1 MPTFAWEGRTRAGEV
16 RKGVME
22 AEAEPE
28 IANRLRAQGITM
40 SKAKKKAKDIEIK
53 LPFGWGQGVPEKDIV
68 VFTRQFATMIDA
80 GLPIVQCL
88 DILASQ
94 SPNKNFQKVLF
105 AVKGDVEQG
114 TTLKE
119 ALSKHPLV
127 FDDLFCNLIDAGEKG
142 GILDTILSRL
152 ALYIEKAM
160 KLKSQVKG
168 AMVYPISIL
177 CVAVLVVIVL
187 LWKVIPVF
195 ENMFK
200 DFGGGALPKPTQI
213 VINFSNA
220 FIDHFVIIMSS
231 IAAIVIGVPALI
243 RTKKGR
249 AMFDKFIL
257 KAPIIGNVLRKVAVA
272 RFTRTMGTLM
282 SSGVAILDAMEIV
295 ARTAGNVVI
304 HDAIMYARQKISEG
318 KNMAEPLMETKV
330 FPAMVVQM
338 IGVGEQTGAMD
349 AMLQKIADF
358 YEDEV
363 DVAVAALTKLMEPL
377 MMVFLGGIV
386 GGLIISMYLPIFEM
400 AGNIKSGG

>member
-1 MPTFAWEGRTRAGEV
+1 MAVFAWEGRTRAGEI
-16 RKGVME
+16 RKGTME

-28 IANRLRAQGITM
+28 VANRLRAQGITLQ
-40 SKAKKKAKDIEIK
+40 KARRKAKDIEIK
-53 LPFGWGQGVPEKDIV
+53 LPFGIGQGVPEKDIV
-68 VFTRQFATMIDA
+68 IFTRQFATMIDA

-105 AVKGDVEQG
+105 DVKAQVEQG
-114 TTLKE
+114 KTLTE
-119 ALSKHPLV
+119 ALKGHPRI
-127 FDDLFCNLIDAGEKG
+127 FNDLFTNLIDAGEKG

-177 CVAVLVVIVL
+177 CVAVLVVILL

-213 VINFSNA
+213 VINMSRA
-220 FIDHFVIIMSS
+220 FVDHAFVIMGSLVG
-231 IAAIVIGVPALI
+231 IVAGFSWSL

-249 AMFDKFIL
+249 AIFDKFIL
-257 KAPIIGNVLRKVAVA
+257 KTPILGPVLRKVAVA
-272 RFTRTMGTLM
+272 RFTRTLGTLM
-282 SSGVAILDAMEIV
+282 ASGVSILDALEIV
-295 ARTAGNVVI
+295 AKTAGNVVI
-304 HDAIMYARQKISEG
+304 HDAVMYARQKISEG

-330 FPAMVVQM
+330 FPPMVVQM

-400 AGNIKSGG
+400 AGNIKSG

>member
-1 MPTFAWEGRTRAGEV
+1 MAVFAWEGRTRAGET
-16 RKGVME
+16 RKGTME

-28 IANRLRAQGITM
+28 IANRLRAMGITL
-40 SKAKKKAKDIEIK
+40 SKARKRSKEIHINIPGLGASVK
-53 LPFGWGQGVPEKDIV
+53 EKDIV

-94 SPNKNFQKVLF
+94 SPNKALAKMLF
-105 AVKGDVEQG
+105 EVKASVESG
-114 TTLKE
+114 STLSD
-119 ALSKHPLV
+119 ALRKQPKAFSELYTNLV
-127 FDDLFCNLIDAGEKG
+127 AAGEVG
-142 GILDTILSRL
+142 GILDTILNRL
-152 ALYIEKAM
+152 AIYIEKAM

-168 AMVYPISIL
+168 AMVYPVSIL
-177 CVAVLVVIVL
+177 IVAVLVVVLL

-200 DFGGGALPKPTQI
+200 DFGGGSLPKPTQI
-213 VINFSNA
+213 VIDLSNA
-220 FIDHFVIIMSS
+220 FVDHTGIIFGSM
-231 IAAIVIGVPALI
+231 AAVVVGFSMFMRNP
-243 RTKKGR
+243 KGR
-249 AMFDKFIL
+249 ALFDRFIL
-257 KAPIIGNVLRKVAVA
+257 KTPVIGNVLRKVAVA
-272 RFTRTMGTLM
+272 RFTRTLGTLL
-282 SSGVAILDAMEIV
+282 SSGVSILDALEIC
-295 ARTAGNVVI
+295 AKTAGNVVI
-304 HDAIMYARQKISEG
+304 HDAIMYAREKISEG

-363 DVAVAALTKLMEPL
+363 DVAVSAMTKMMEPL

-386 GGLIISMYLPIFEM
+386 GGLIIAMYLPIFEM
-400 AGNIKSGG
+400 AGNIKTGG

>member
-1 MPTFAWEGRTRAGEV
+1 MAVFAWEGRTRAGEV
-16 RKGVME
+16 RKGTME

-28 IANRLRAQGITM
+28 VANRLRAQGITL
-40 SKAKKKAKDIEIK
+40 SKAKRKAKELALK

-88 DILASQ
+88 DILANQ
-94 SPNKNFQKVLF
+94 TPNKNFHKALF
-105 AVKGDVEQG
+105 DVKASVEQG
-114 TTLKE
+114 TTLTE
-119 ALSKHPLV
+119 ALKKHPKV
-127 FDDLFCNLIDAGEKG
+127 FDDLYSNLVDAGEKG

-177 CVAVLVVIVL
+177 IVAIMVVVVL

-213 VINFSNA
+213 VINISNA
-220 FIDHFVIIMSS
+220 FTDHAGLIFTTL
-231 IAAIVIGVPALI
+231 AALFFGIPAII
-243 RTKKGR
+243 RTPKGR
-249 AMFDKFIL
+249 AAFDKIIL
-257 KAPIIGNVLRKVAVA
+257 KAPIIGPVLRKVAVA
-272 RFTRTMGTLM
+272 RFTRTMGTLL

-318 KNMAEPLMETKV
+318 KNMAEPLAETKV
-330 FPAMVVQM
+330 FPPMVVQM

-349 AMLQKIADF
+349 TMLQKIADF

-363 DVAVAALTKLMEPL
+363 DVAVDALTKLMEPL

-386 GGLIISMYLPIFEM
+386 GGLIIAMYLPIFEM
-400 AGNIKSGG
+400 AGNIKSG

>member
-1 MPTFAWEGRTRAGEV
+1 MQFAWEGRTRAGEL

-28 IANRLRAQGITM
+28 VANRLRAQGITL
-40 SKAKKKAKDIEIK
+40 SKARKKAKDIEIK
-53 LPFGWGQGVPEKDIV
+53 LPFGIGQGVPEKEIV

-88 DILASQ
+88 DILATQ
-94 SPNKNFQKVLF
+94 SPNKNFQKILF
-105 AVKGDVEQG
+105 EVKAQVESGD
-114 TTLKE
+114 TLSA
-119 ALSKHPLV
+119 ALRKHPRVFNELYTNLV
-127 FDDLFCNLIDAGEKG
+127 QAGEVG
-142 GILDTILSRL
+142 GILDTILNRL

-168 AMVYPISIL
+168 AMVYPIAIL
-177 CVAVLVVIVL
+177 IVAVLVVVLL

-220 FIDHFVIIMSS
+220 FVDHALVIMGSMIGSV
-231 IAAIVIGVPALI
+231 IAFGAAL

-249 AMFDKFIL
+249 AIFDRFIL
-257 KAPIIGNVLRKVAVA
+257 KTPILGPVLRKVAVA
-272 RFTRTMGTLM
+272 RFTRTMGTLL

-295 ARTAGNVVI
+295 AKTAGNVVI
-304 HDAIMYARQKISEG
+304 HDAILYSRQKISEG

-349 AMLQKIADF
+349 TMLQKIADF

-400 AGNIKSGG
+400 AGNIKTGG